1 MKCFIKGICPNGV
14 LFLLRQKTRK
24 DVIIIEFS
32 VEIIET
38 LAKTIC
44 VQAESLENAIEE
56 AERLYR
62 AGEYVLDADNFIG
75 VEFKQKAD

>member
-1 MKCFIKGICPNGV
+1 MPQWGSFFV
-14 LFLLRQKTRK
+14 ALKTRK

-38 LAKTIC
+38 LAKTVC
-44 VQAESLENAIEE
+44 VQANSPEDAIEE

-75 VEFKQKAD
+75 VEFKLLAAD